1 MNSYLNNRSY
11 VFEDVFNKKQQ
22 QIINFKLRKKKYD
35 DIEKSIKLLD
45 EISTYKNNIFKS
57 LNNSNNEI
65 EDKKLHK
72 SNSETLFQN
81 KNSRNNQKN
90 LNSKILQ
97 KFKKTNKFEKFDN
110 YLNSTTKNFNIS
122 SINKIKSFKS
132 LNKSTIKSHNSLYS
146 TIDYKKSEKDIF
158 KEKLSIFTKKK
169 VKKFEYKKKYFKF
182 INKIYYDYTKFNR
195 NKTFNLSV
203 NYSKNNYTKNT
214 ISSKLNEKPKILSKN
229 KSFDLISKEEKK
241 ILKCYKNIKHHIN
254 LKLFLNDK
262 FSNKK
267 KLLFSE
273 KKKNMIKSLN
283 ESIFI
288 ENINK
293 KDNDNI
299 HGIKHYLNLL
309 KIEKDLNF
317 VEGLKNSVVYSQ
329 KKIFN
334 K

>member
-1 MNSYLNNRSY
+1 MNITFLNNRSY
-11 VFEDVFNKKQQ
+11 IFGNIFKKKKE

-132 LNKSTIKSHNSLYS
+132 LNKSTIKSHNALYS

-229 KSFDLISKEEKK
+229 KSFDLI
-241 ILKCYKNIKHHIN
+241 
-254 LKLFLNDK
+254 
-262 FSNKK
+262 
-267 KLLFSE
+267 
-273 KKKNMIKSLN
+273 
-283 ESIFI
+283 
-288 ENINK
+288 
-293 KDNDNI
+293 
-299 HGIKHYLNLL
+299 
-309 KIEKDLNF
+309 
-317 VEGLKNSVVYSQ
+317 
-329 KKIFN
+329 
-334 K
+334 